1 MIQMYHIH
9 IQMYVCCEDHSLSRE
24 NTLFS
29 YWCLNQR
36 ATDEIKPGWEI
47 VCPGIVSEFVCGYYL
62 LNIVM
67 GMDCQEFAKS

>member
-1 MIQMYHIH
+1 
-9 IQMYVCCEDHSLSRE
+9 MYVCCEDHSLSRE
-24 NTLFS
+24 HPLFS

-36 ATDEIKPGWEI
+36 ATVKIKPGWEI
-47 VCPGIVSEFVCGYYL
+47 VCPGIVSEFFCGCYL